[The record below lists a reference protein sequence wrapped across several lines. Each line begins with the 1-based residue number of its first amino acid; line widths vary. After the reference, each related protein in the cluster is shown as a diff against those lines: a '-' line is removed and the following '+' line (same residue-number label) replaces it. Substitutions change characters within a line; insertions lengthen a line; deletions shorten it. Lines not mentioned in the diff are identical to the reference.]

1 MGMSPSKVQK
11 GTVLSA
17 SGVTH
22 ASRFQ
27 LECRATKE
35 SPDPAPASEPPTT
48 ATTGVDQGRN
58 AFFGVTSDIAV
69 STLSAAR
76 DLVSL
81 GARHSHTGW
90 RAGLSTA
97 LPGGLAGAPPGAQ
110 RPSRGAGGGPWAAG
124 C

>member
-1 MGMSPSKVQK
+1 MSMGMSPSKVQK

-35 SPDPAPASEPPTT
+35 SPEPAPASEPPTT
-48 ATTGVDQGRN
+48 ATTGMDQGRN
-58 AFFGVTSDIAV
+58 AFFGVTCDIAV
-69 STLSAAR
+69 STLSAAL

-81 GARHSHTGW
+81 SAGRSHAGW
-90 RAGLSTA
+90 RLGSSRSLQVGILAAQLSRQR
-97 LPGGLAGAPPGAQ
+97 PPGVV
-110 RPSRGAGGGPWAAG
+110 GP
-124 C
+124 

>member
-1 MGMSPSKVQK
+1 MSMGMSPSKVQK

-27 LECRATKE
+27 LECRATNE

-90 RAGLSTA
+90 RADFSTS
-97 LPGGLAGAPPGAQ
+97 LPDGI
-110 RPSRGAGGGPWAAG
+110 AAG
-124 C
+124 ERGRQPPAWRR